1 MVKKTISVNNP
12 VRIRSRLNQLLI
24 QDQMGEIHSRPLE
37 DYMFL
42 LVDHPQVSITMP
54 ALVECINNQVAVVIC
69 DDKHMPSG
77 MFIPLAGHTQATL
90 KTLNQVS
97 ASKPLKK
104 NIWQKV
110 VVSKVRNQA
119 RHLRSRGV
127 DASYLDHL
135 ANSVR
140 SGDTANAEAQAAAWY
155 WKRLL
160 PTQNF
165 VRDRYGE
172 APNHLLNYGYIILR
186 ACVARSLVLA
196 GLYPLV
202 GIHHKNQYNHYCLA
216 DDMMESFRP
225 ALDRHIMQLIESG
238 HFSDEQIEGIAPKLK
253 KEIIQFLQADIKIDG
268 QVRPV
273 QLAIQATC
281 SSLSKCFEESSAGSL
296 LMPEFLV

>member
-1 MVKKTISVNNP
+1 MLKKTISINNP
-12 VRIRSRLNQLLI
+12 VRIRSRFNQLLI
-24 QDQMGEIHSRPLE
+24 QDQLGEIHSRPLE

-54 ALVECINNQVAVVIC
+54 ALLECINNQVAVVIC

-77 MFIPLAGHTQATL
+77 MFVPLAGHTQATI
-90 KTLNQVS
+90 KTLYQVS

-104 NIWQKV
+104 NIWQKLV
-110 VVSKVRNQA
+110 ISKVRNQA

-127 DASYLDHL
+127 DSSYLDHL
-135 ANSVR
+135 ATSVR

-155 WKRLL
+155 WKRLIPL
-160 PTQNF
+160 DNF
-165 VRDRYGE
+165 VRDRFGE

-196 GLYPLV
+196 GLYPLL

-216 DDMMESFRP
+216 DDMMEPFRP
-225 ALDRHIMQLIESG
+225 SMDKHILQLIEG
-238 HFSDEQIEGIAPKLK
+238 GYFTEEQVECIAPELK
-253 KEIIQFLQADIKIDG
+253 RDIIQFLQTDIKIDG
-268 QVRPV
+268 QVRPI

-281 SSLSKCFEESSAGSL
+281 SSLSKCFEESSAVSL
-296 LMPEFLV
+296 LLPEFLV